1 MGSIRQRNQ
10 PVPAVKSSRGDY
22 IFSNT
27 PIGCKDIIISGNS
40 RSSILDHL
48 NNNSA
53 QRITNE
59 IDNGEIYVGWTRAP
73 SSTNKILNP
82 IGDSAKA
89 TINGT
94 TNFAVRVGGVPS
106 PNIPGTDL
114 SAGGL
119 AKLVAG
125 AGAGARI
132 KMIKKWRGEQATEHL
147 NSRAALGISYMPQE
161 GFIEVGRGSV
171 TNAKIAAKVNQL

>member
-1 MGSIRQRNQ
+1 MIRWGL
-10 PVPAVKSSRGDY
+10 PPAY
-22 IFSNT
+22 
-27 PIGCKDIIISGNS
+27 
-40 RSSILDHL
+40 DHL

-53 QRITNE
+53 QRITSE

-73 SSTNKILNP
+73 SSTSKILNP

-114 SAGGL
+114 TAGGL
-119 AKLVAG
+119 AKPA
-125 AGAGARI
+125 AGAGARL
-132 KMIKKWRGEQATEHL
+132 KMLKKWRGEQAAEHS

-171 TNAKIAAKVNQL
+171 TYAEIAAKVNQL